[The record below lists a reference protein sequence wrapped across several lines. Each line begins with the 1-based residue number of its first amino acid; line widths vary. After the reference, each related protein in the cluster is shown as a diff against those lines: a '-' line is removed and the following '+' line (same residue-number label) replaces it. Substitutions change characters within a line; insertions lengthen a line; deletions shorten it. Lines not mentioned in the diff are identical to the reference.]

1 MPSDSDE
8 QTSAIIRTLC
18 KTRLPRAY
26 GVSVYDGI
34 QVITPSRKGQNGTEM
49 LNSVLQAAIN
59 PSEYGK
65 KEKSLRD
72 LTYREG
78 DKVMQTKN
86 NYDIAWQKN
95 GVEGFGIYNGDI
107 GIIRKIDL
115 IAQSMTIDFDGRM
128 AAYDFAMTEE
138 LELAYAITV
147 HKSQGSEYPI
157 VVIPLYRYTP
167 KLLTRNLFYTAI
179 TRAQQMVILVG
190 NGEVAHMMTDNNRQT
205 KRYTG
210 LAYFMTQYE

>member
-1 MPSDSDE
+1 MF
-8 QTSAIIRTLC
+8 
-18 KTRLPRAY
+18 KRLAFHSLFPFI
-26 GVSVYDGI
+26 I

-49 LNSVLQAAIN
+49 LNSVLQSAIN

-65 KEKSLRD
+65 KEKAFRD
-72 LTYREG
+72 MTYREG
-78 DKVMQTKN
+78 DKVMQTRN

-95 GVEGFGIYNGDI
+95 GAEGFGIYNGDI
-107 GIIRKIDL
+107 GIIRKIDV

-128 AAYDFAMTEE
+128 ANYDFSMTEE

-190 NGEVAHMMTDNNRQT
+190 NGEVAQMMTDNNRQT

>member
-1 MPSDSDE
+1 
-8 QTSAIIRTLC
+8 
-18 KTRLPRAY
+18 LPRAY

-49 LNSVLQAAIN
+49 LNSVLQSAIN
-59 PSEYGK
+59 PSAYGK
-65 KEKSLRD
+65 KEKAFRD
-72 LTYREG
+72 TTYREG

-107 GIIRKIDL
+107 GIIRKIDM

-128 AAYDFAMTEE
+128 ANYDFSMTEE

-147 HKSQGSEYPI
+147 HKSQGSEYPT
-157 VVIPLYRYTP
+157 VILPAYGAP
-167 KLLTRNLFYTAI
+167 PMLLTRNLLYTAV
-179 TRAQQMVILVG
+179 TRAETRVIVVGRSDIVEAMVS
-190 NGEVAHMMTDNNRQT
+190 NNRQSM
-205 KRYTG
+205 RYTG
-210 LAYFMTQYE
+210 LTRRVRNAE

>member
-1 MPSDSDE
+1 VEWVENPLGAE
-8 QTSAIIRTLC
+8 
-18 KTRLPRAY
+18 
-26 GVSVYDGI
+26 GV
-34 QVITPSRKGQNGTEM
+34 
-49 LNSVLQAAIN
+49 
-59 PSEYGK
+59 
-65 KEKSLRD
+65 
-72 LTYREG
+72 
-78 DKVMQTKN
+78 
-86 NYDIAWQKN
+86 
-95 GVEGFGIYNGDI
+95 FNGDI
-107 GIIRKIDL
+107 GVIEKINADGDY
-115 IAQSMTIDFDGRM
+115 ITVRYDGSRHARYDRSM
-128 AAYDFAMTEE
+128 YEE
-138 LELAYAITV
+138 LEHAYAITV

>member
-1 MPSDSDE
+1 MLIRLRQKISE
-8 QTSAIIRTLC
+8 LGAIAETSPQPGERPIHTAFIYHAKRHLFGKIF
-18 KTRLPRAY
+18 
-26 GVSVYDGI
+26 YDAATDKWIGNF
-34 QVITPSRKGQNGTEM
+34 KM
-49 LNSVLQAAIN
+49 LLLSILL
-59 PSEYGK
+59 S
-65 KEKSLRD
+65 
-72 LTYREG
+72 
-78 DKVMQTKN
+78 KV
-86 NYDIAWQKN
+86 
-95 GVEGFGIYNGDI
+95 
-107 GIIRKIDL
+107 IRKIDL